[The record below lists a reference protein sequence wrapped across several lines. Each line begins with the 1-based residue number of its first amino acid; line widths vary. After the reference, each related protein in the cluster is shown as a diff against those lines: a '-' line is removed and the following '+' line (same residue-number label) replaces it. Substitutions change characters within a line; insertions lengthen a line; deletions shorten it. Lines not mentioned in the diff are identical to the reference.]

1 MAAVLRTLFG
11 LIIFILCLMAVVSII
26 NMSSQL
32 KRIADALEAQ
42 NTSLGVY
49 QNQPSY
55 MQPIDDPNQHKMPGE
70 SWADFKARTGR
81 I

>member
-1 MAAVLRTLFG
+1 MITFG
-11 LIIFILCLMAVVSII
+11 LIISILCLMAVVSII

-49 QNQPSY
+49 QNLPSY
-55 MQPIDDPNQHKMPGE
+55 MQPIGDPSQHKMPGE

-81 I
+81 S

>member
-1 MAAVLRTLFG
+1 MVKV
-11 LIIFILCLMAVVSII
+11 IICILCLMAVVSII
-26 NMSSQL
+26 NTSSQL

-49 QNQPSY
+49 QNLPSY
-55 MQPIDDPNQHKMPGE
+55 VPPVNDPNQHKMPGE

-81 I
+81 S